1 MWTVQLVWLLQTSN
15 GCQTVTIETKNLAI
29 ATNPCELTR
38 ENINGSEK
46 REKTQTESITK
57 QHFGCY
63 FIDCAFPQNTG
74 PTVTLVMVFLLFS
87 LVGGAEVCACHR
99 VPVEKKEDNLQ
110 KLADSFHHVGPVD
123 QTQATRA
130 GAFTHWATL
139 PAHSH
144 LLVCS
149 LRV

>member
-46 REKTQTESITK
+46 KEKTQTESITK

-99 VPVEKKEDNLQ
+99 VPVEKRGQ
-110 KLADSFHHVGPVD
+110 LAEISWFFPSRGSCGSNSSHQGWRLYP
-123 QTQATRA
+123 
-130 GAFTHWATL
+130 L
-139 PAHSH
+139 SH
-144 LLVCS
+144 LASPQSSPCL
-149 LRV
+149 